1 VEGGGVSDACDRC
14 LRRAH
19 LLGFLAPWIADR
31 LSRRERLAP
40 RLLALSDGEL
50 IAATAPRQ
58 TQRAHDFLESFDP
71 SAARDRVAAAGVAGV
86 CGHSASYPELLA
98 EIPDPPAVLFTTATI
113 ARLAELAGEPTVA
126 IVGARRCSG
135 YAREVAYELGRG
147 LGAAGVTVVSGLAL
161 GIDAEA
167 HAGTVA
173 ARGGAIAVLA
183 GGADVPYPRTN
194 RSLYEQIRGDGAVVS
209 ELPPGIQPAKWGFPA
224 RNRIMAGLARV
235 TVIVE
240 AAEGSGTLI
249 TADFAAEFDRDL
261 SAVPGWV
268 TARMAAGSNRLL
280 HEGAHLVR
288 GPEDV
293 LDLLFGVGSAPRA
306 PSAAERLEPELR
318 SVLDAV
324 EGGEGLEA
332 MSAVAQLSPAGVR
345 SALGRLELLG
355 FIVREGVGTYRRT
368 AAR

>member
-1 VEGGGVSDACDRC
+1 VTGCCSAC

-31 LSRRERLAP
+31 VVSRGSLAP
-40 RLLALSDGEL
+40 TLLGLSDEEL
-50 IAATAPRQ
+50 IAAASPKQ
-58 TQRAHDFLESFDP
+58 SARAYEYLEAFDP
-71 SAARDRVAAAGVAGV
+71 EAAREGLARAGVEGA
-86 CGHSASYPELLA
+86 CAHSRSYPGLLRSLT
-98 EIPDPPAVLFTTATI
+98 DPPAVLFTTATLD
-113 ARLAELAGEPTVA
+113 RLAQLAAEPTVA

-135 YAREVAYELGRG
+135 YAREVAYELGRS

-167 HAGTVA
+167 HAGTMA

-224 RNRIMAGLARV
+224 RNRIMAGVARM

-261 SAVPGWV
+261 CAVPGWV

-280 HEGAHLVR
+280 HEGAHFVR

-293 LDLLFGVGSAPRA
+293 LDLLFGVGSAPRP
-306 PSAAERLEPELR
+306 PSAAERLEPALR

-324 EGGEGLEA
+324 EGGESLET
-332 MSAVAQLSPAGVR
+332 MSVVAQLPPADVR

-368 AAR
+368 AAK